1 MFTLFSALLFEVA
14 YFFLVQLK
22 IGSFL
27 GSLPLPYVRV
37 VRSIFMTVGNHPA
50 VDMTHGYA
58 MGTIHRSR
66 SHSCKKKLSCSLKI
80 VFNSFFLFRVP
91 FLCIFIS
98 FLCMF
103 QFYGQVLTLDI
114 ILFS

>member
-80 VFNSFFLFRVP
+80 VLNSFF
-91 FLCIFIS
+91 FIS
-98 FLCMF
+98 CSIFMHFHFLFMHVP
-103 QFYGQVLTLDI
+103 VLRTSID
-114 ILFS
+114 S